1 MSNELSAPVLLYMK
15 SQFLPLGFQVLE
27 ESDKGFA
34 VRIFNQQ
41 SGTTILEAR
50 RNNSPHMMSQVE
62 AHAWVA
68 SIKREI
74 DKQFYV
80 QRKKSLDKV

>member
-1 MSNELSAPVLLYMK
+1 
-15 SQFLPLGFQVLE
+15 
-27 ESDKGFA
+27 
-34 VRIFNQQ
+34 
-41 SGTTILEAR
+41 
-50 RNNSPHMMSQVE
+50 MSQVE